1 MLIFK
6 LSIYRNRQANNEKTL
21 RNKSLKLKGKK
32 LKSKNYQNTL
42 SPPKKKKKTNKNV
55 HRKEFLIT

>member
-6 LSIYRNRQANNEKTL
+6 IRIYRDRPMKKL
-21 RNKSLKLKGKK
+21 YLNKSLKLKGKK
-32 LKSKNYQNTL
+32 LKSKNYQNIL
-42 SPPKKKKKTNKNV
+42 PPPKKNV